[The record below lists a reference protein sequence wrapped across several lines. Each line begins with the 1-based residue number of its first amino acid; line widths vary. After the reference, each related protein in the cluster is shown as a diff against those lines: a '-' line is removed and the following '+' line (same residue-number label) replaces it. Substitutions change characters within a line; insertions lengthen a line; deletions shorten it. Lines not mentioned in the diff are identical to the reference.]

1 MKIAA
6 WIPLVIV
13 SCAPACAR
21 PAVAAAPP
29 VTACAPEPHVYRLA
43 FVFSASDAAGTERNT
58 AFTMNLEEDQNGEVL
73 VGRNVPLTAN
83 ATLVSPRQDV
93 GLKVAA
99 RYGVHGDD
107 VLLFVSTELSALEA
121 PSEIRK
127 LVTRGQALAE
137 PGKATVVAS
146 LDDDHKH
153 YQLAVT
159 PTKLR

>member
-6 WIPLVIV
+6 WIPLVV
-13 SCAPACAR
+13 LSCACAR
-21 PAVAAAPP
+21 PAVATAPP
-29 VTACAPEPHVYRLA
+29 VTARAPVPHVYRLA
-43 FVFSASDAAGTERNT
+43 FVFSASDAAGAERKT
-58 AFTMNLEEDQNGEVL
+58 AFTMNLEEEQNGEVL
-73 VGRNVPLTAN
+73 VGRNVPLVVN
-83 ATLVSPRQDV
+83 ASGFASPRQDV
-93 GLKVAA
+93 GLKIAA
-99 RYGVHGDD
+99 HYDVRGDD